1 MSNLGISSNVIFD
14 AIQKENS
21 VTASGSI
28 NTKGP
33 QVFIRVDGAY
43 NDLEKIKNTSI
54 VANGHTFKL
63 SDIADV
69 KRGYEDPPS
78 FVIHNNSEPT
88 LILGTVMK
96 EGYNG
101 LTLGE
106 NLQ

>member
-1 MSNLGISSNVIFD
+1 MKFLIIGDVVGRSGMDIIKNNIDSI
-14 AIQKENS
+14 IQKENII
-21 VTASGSI
+21 TASGSI

-43 NDLEKIKNTSI
+43 DDLEKIKNTSI

-78 FVIHNNSEPT
+78 FIIHNNS
-88 LILGTVMK
+88 
-96 EGYNG
+96 
-101 LTLGE
+101 
-106 NLQ
+106 